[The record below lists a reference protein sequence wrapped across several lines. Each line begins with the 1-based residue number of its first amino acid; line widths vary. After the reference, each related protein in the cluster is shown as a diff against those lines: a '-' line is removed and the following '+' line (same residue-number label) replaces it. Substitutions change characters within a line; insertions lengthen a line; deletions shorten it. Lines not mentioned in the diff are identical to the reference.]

1 MVHSSGRNVCVEN
14 ICAVQYAPFC
24 NEKVFTF
31 AYSVQASTHEC
42 LGRTPALGSGRR
54 TDGFGV
60 RSVVLGQ
67 FVKLGGDGKG
77 DNKLLTA
84 NDFDSG

>member
-1 MVHSSGRNVCVEN
+1 VVHSSGRNVCVEN

-67 FVKLGGDGKG
+67 FVKLGGDGKAA
-77 DNKLLTA
+77 DCKWL
-84 NDFDSG
+84 

>member
-1 MVHSSGRNVCVEN
+1 M
-14 ICAVQYAPFC
+14 
-24 NEKVFTF
+24 
-31 AYSVQASTHEC
+31 
-42 LGRTPALGSGRR
+42 GSGRR

-84 NDFDSG
+84 NGFDSG